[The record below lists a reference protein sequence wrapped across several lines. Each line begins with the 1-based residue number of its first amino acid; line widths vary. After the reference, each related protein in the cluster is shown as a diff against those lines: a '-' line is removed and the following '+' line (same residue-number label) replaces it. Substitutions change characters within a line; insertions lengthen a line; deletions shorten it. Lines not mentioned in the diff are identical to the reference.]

1 MLSIN
6 ELKQVHPGYDEY
18 VYRWDYYARS
28 YMGAEEYR
36 DGAYLRKYIGEDD
49 GPGHQYAQRLMDTP
63 YQNHCKTTVDTYRS
77 FLFRNPPQRQLDSLI
92 ENQFATGFVLD
103 ADLQGT
109 SLTQFMRK
117 VSDQVSIYGNAWAC
131 VDRPS
136 YLASSAAEEAA
147 MDLRAYVALYSP
159 SSVLDWEYE
168 KLPNGRRRLS
178 YIKVVEEQR
187 DDYDVIKCWYTD
199 VVVVYKVKKDS
210 VKRVTNN
217 LRTGNRNYQKDGL
230 IAEYSEIISAEEYP
244 NPIGEVPFVS
254 IVDDQSFH
262 PGIGVSDIGDVAD
275 LSRSIYSKLSELQSN
290 IRISSH
296 PSIVAEPSTELNGGV
311 GAVITVDEN
320 TQIQPYLLQPTGAS
334 IQGIIDAI
342 NLDIEAINE
351 ISHLKAVKAKSG
363 SPMSGVALAT
373 ERQNLNN
380 KLSDRAA
387 TLERAEHLIWRLWF
401 QWQDLLSPEDFS
413 VYYEKSFD
421 LRDKHQDLQLY
432 SNAMAA
438 VPHDAFVHK
447 IHRDIA
453 SMLIEDE
460 DDLQEVLDAISADHA
475 AGKTGRPI
483 GSTEE

>member
-1 MLSIN
+1 MLSIK
-6 ELKQVHPGYDEY
+6 ELRQVHPGYDEY

-77 FLFRNPPQRQLDSLI
+77 FIFRNPPQRQLDSLI
-92 ENQFATGFVLD
+92 ENQFATSFVLD

-109 SLTQFMRK
+109 NLTQFMRK
-117 VSDQVSIYGNAWAC
+117 VSDQVSIYGNAWVC

-136 YLASSAAEEAA
+136 YLAASAAEEAA
-147 MDLRAYVALYSP
+147 MDLRSYVALYSP
-159 SSVLDWEYE
+159 TSVLDWSYE
-168 KLPNGRRRLS
+168 QLPNGRRRLE
-178 YIKVVEEQR
+178 YVKVIEQQL
-187 DDYDVIKCWYTD
+187 DEHDIIKCWYTD
-199 VVVVYKVKKDS
+199 RVEVYHVKKDS

-217 LRTGNRNYQKDGL
+217 LSVGNRNYQRDGL
-230 IAEYSEIISAEEYP
+230 VSDYSEVISSEEYV
-244 NPIGEVPFVS
+244 NPIGEVPFVTV
-254 IVDDQSFH
+254 IDDQSFH
-262 PGIGVSDIGDVAD
+262 AGIGVSDIGDVAD
-275 LSRSIYSKLSELQSN
+275 LSRSIYNKLSELYAN

-296 PSIVAEPSTELNGGV
+296 PSIVAEPSTQLNGGV
-311 GAVITVDEN
+311 GSVITVDEN
-320 TQIQPYLLQPTGAS
+320 TQISPYLLQPTGAS
-334 IQGIIDAI
+334 IDGIIDAI

-351 ISHLKAVKAKSG
+351 ITHLKAVKAKSG
-363 SPMSGVALAT
+363 SPMSAIAMTT

-387 TLERAEHLIWRLWF
+387 TLERAEQLIWRLWF
-401 QWQDLLSPEDFS
+401 MWQDVDAPADFS
-413 VYYEKSFD
+413 IYYEKSFD

-432 SNAMAA
+432 ANAISL

-460 DDLQEVLDAISADHA
+460 DDLQEVLSAIADDHA
-475 AGKTGRPI
+475 AGNLTVPG
-483 GSTEE
+483 EDQ